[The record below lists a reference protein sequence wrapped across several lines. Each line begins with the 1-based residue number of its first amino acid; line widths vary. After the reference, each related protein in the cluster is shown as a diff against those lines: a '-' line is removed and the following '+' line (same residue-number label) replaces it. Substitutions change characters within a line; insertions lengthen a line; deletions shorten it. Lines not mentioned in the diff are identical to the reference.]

1 MGYMKHKD
9 ISQDQDISYIDLY
22 LDTDHNLHFIHTLE
36 IFLDIEFII
45 IIIETIKI

>member
-9 ISQDQDISYIDLY
+9 ISQDQDISHIDLY
-22 LDTDHNLHFIHTLE
+22 LGTDHNLHTLE